1 MYLLLISFVLGRFLY
16 LLTIPLIDSGSIDN
30 SNESGHLNNPRDGM
44 DWKRIL
50 NSRVISISYI
60 IRPFLPERGFPI
72 FFSPLFEKWNSPIFK
87 DDLMS

>member
-1 MYLLLISFVLGRFLY
+1 MYLLLISFVLGWFLY

-50 NSRVISISYI
+50 NSRVISISYT
-60 IRPFLPERGFPI
+60 IRPFFTRMRFPD
-72 FFSPLFEKWNSPIFK
+72 FFPLYLKNETHPFSK
-87 DDLMS
+87 MT

>member
-44 DWKRIL
+44 DWKRTL

-72 FFSPLFEKWNSPIFK
+72 FFPLYLKNETHPFSK
-87 DDLMS
+87 MT